1 MAQGSTEGPW
11 GKYITSVVLLALGT
25 PLTVLFKLAG
35 SELSVG
41 TATSLAVIWLA
52 FLLVFLF
59 FGRHYEATLAGST
72 QTTDSAA
79 YQSYQALRQSLEAGG
94 RAAEIYANQLVALL
108 TRIDAFFGDRPSVQ
122 DFMRPPEP
130 SPSLRKLGFQRAYP
144 LWTAPSY
151 DRCLMLALAYPLAVI
166 YFGWVISSEV
176 GPAEQALGLL
186 HLPLWQRLVVASGLG
201 LMLWGFRHVRSLFRS
216 IRALVPTIAGLGGA
230 FVALAFSGNAGR
242 ALAAGVIGG
251 VAIITALTRME
262 TKSKVEAG
270 AFAVIV
276 SFGATFAVS
285 VATHALTVGTGAV
298 MLGVFVATAFIVG
311 IVFELGIHKGLCY
324 AGFTALGLG
333 YCYFGSNWLAASPAW
348 QQNVGAALLF
358 LPLLTLL
365 NAPFDWFSLG
375 LTRTLLR
382 LGLEKQGW
390 WPYAFAVIDVLIAIP
405 MVLLLSCLLAVGI
418 QGFDFVALHH
428 GASAAILPLDAVF
441 DDLQNNPWQ
450 WHLSWLYAL
459 LLTTILPSLINC
471 TIACF
476 AFFRALPWSTRY
488 LLKHMPEH
496 GKVRAPNQLAIILA
510 AQWAFGFV
518 LGLGALA
525 LLLWGLVLHVLPAV
539 GIELLAIVR
548 SAVALNIPQQIA
560 NWLS

>member
-1 MAQGSTEGPW
+1 MAQGMAYDIWKTLFS
-11 GKYITSVVLLALGT
+11 IVVGALLLLL
-25 PLTVLFKLAG
+25 PQMLSDAG
-35 SELSVG
+35 
-41 TATSLAVIWLA
+41 ATSLNPAWIYSLKATYWIF
-52 FLLVFLF
+52 FLILLSA
-59 FGRHYEATLAGST
+59 GWRYRQILIGST
-72 QTTDSAA
+72 QSKNSEG
-79 YQSYQALRQSLEAGG
+79 YRSYRALRLSLEAGG

-122 DFMRPPEP
+122 DFMRSPEP
-130 SPSLRKLGFQRAYP
+130 SPWLRKLGFRRAYP
-144 LWTAPSY
+144 LWTSPSY

-166 YFGWVISSEV
+166 YFGWVISGEV
-176 GPAEQALGLL
+176 GPAEQVLGLL
-186 HLPLWQRLVVASGLG
+186 NLPLWQRLVVASGLG

-285 VATHALTVGTGAV
+285 VATHALTVGAGAV

-418 QGFDFVALHH
+418 QGFDFIALHH
-428 GASAAILPLDAVF
+428 GASAAILPLDAVL

-488 LLKHMPEH
+488 LLRHMPEH
-496 GKVRAPNQLAIILA
+496 GAVRAPNQLAVILA
-510 AQWAFGFV
+510 GQWALGFV

-548 SAVALNIPQQIA
+548 AAVALNIPQQIA
-560 NWLS
+560 NWLG